1 MSRIGRLPI
10 AVPAGV
16 TVTIDE
22 NNLVTVKGPKGTLT
36 QQVNKNITVKQEGA
50 EILVTRPDDKKE
62 NRAMHGLYRALI
74 ANMVKGTTEGFA
86 VTLEM
91 VGTGYRAA
99 AEDNGKKLNIN
110 IGFSHPVI
118 IDAPENITFETPVQT
133 KMVIKGIDKQ
143 QVGNLAADIRAIR
156 KPEPYLGKGIKY
168 ENEVIRRKEGK
179 SGKK

>member
-36 QQVNKNITVKQEGA
+36 QQVNKNITVKQDGA
-50 EILVTRPDDKKE
+50 EIFVTRPDDKKE

-74 ANMVKGTTEGFA
+74 ANMVKGVTEGFA